1 MTAIKPVQNDLNS
14 LIQRDE
20 YRQILARISN
30 SYEEMQTYMDNL
42 AQDIA
47 SIDEFVEQLDRNAS
61 QGFDVG
67 TSKQTLL
74 FQRSTLQIDLSFYED
89 MKKTYLRKIYEDL
102 WSYTDGIITS
112 AIEIEP
118 NPLQRAVEEL
128 KEAKFSGCRA
138 FADAEDYSM
147 SEIYMLLSTTE
158 RNLFELSSDIASFG
172 GLIEE
177 AERKQKRGFSI
188 GNMLVNL
195 ESQRTKLTM
204 EFRGFVLRLEQ
215 FLRQNE
221 KFSARCLNR
230 VKLISN
236 EIVSEQEMAEQ
247 EAEEAAEAAAGDTA
261 NTSDGAAAAAGQSV

>member
-1 MTAIKPVQNDLNS
+1 MKYSPMTAIKPVENDLNE
-14 LIQRDE
+14 LIKRDE

-42 AQDIA
+42 GQDIS
-47 SIDEFVEQLDRNAS
+47 SIDEFVEQLDRNAA

-74 FQRSTLQIDLSFYED
+74 FQRSTLQIDLTFYED

-118 NPLQRAVEEL
+118 NPLNKPAEEL

-138 FADAEDYSM
+138 FDEGSDYSM

-204 EFRGFVLRLEQ
+204 EFRGFVMRLGQ

-221 KFSARCLNR
+221 KFSTRCLHR

-247 EAEEAAEAAAGDTA
+247 EAEQAAEQQQDPPAAAGEE
-261 NTSDGAAAAAGQSV
+261 

>member
-1 MTAIKPVQNDLNS
+1 MKYEDMTAIKPVQNDLNS

-118 NPLQRAVEEL
+118 NPLQRAIEEL
-128 KEAKFSGCRA
+128 KDAKFSGCRA
-138 FADAEDYSM
+138 FVEEEDYSM

-158 RNLFELSSDIASFG
+158 RNLFELSSDIASFA
-172 GLIEE
+172 GLIDE

-204 EFRGFVLRLEQ
+204 EFKGFVMRLEQ

-221 KFSARCLNR
+221 KFSTRCLHR

-247 EAEEAAEAAAGDTA
+247 EAAVAQPEPEQGD
-261 NTSDGAAAAAGQSV
+261 SGEDGGQDV